1 MKIKEINVFVPEYIN
16 HDDVEGIIE
25 DDGNLVGDVMYIDG
39 VEYYRAKLIIEIPE
53 KKIEIT
59 ESELRT
65 AMYEAGAQ
73 GYSPF
78 HDMVIKKLGF

>member
-1 MKIKEINVFVPEYIN
+1 MKKEEIDVWIQDTLICQNFEYSGYV
-16 HDDVEGIIE
+16 HRKEKKGF
-25 DDGNLVGDVMYIDG
+25 LK
-39 VEYYRAKLIIEIPE
+39 AKLIIEIPE

-59 ESELRT
+59 ESELRI